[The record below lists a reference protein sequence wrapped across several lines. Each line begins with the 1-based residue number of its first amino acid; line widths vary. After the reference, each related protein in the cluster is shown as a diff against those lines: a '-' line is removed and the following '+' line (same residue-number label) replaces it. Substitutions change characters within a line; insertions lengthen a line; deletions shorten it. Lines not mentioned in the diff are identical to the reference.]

1 MTIFLC
7 TLTFLVLIVCCMI
20 LQLYKMMLNPQ
31 KTKLIRSKDG
41 LKKGTVY
48 PFQLL
53 RTIDGNGV
61 EKEKNKDGHV
71 LIMTSY
77 GCEACKRVYPY
88 LEELRKEYK
97 NIQFHLFMLA
107 TEEEAQENIKLYNI
121 ENTSVYLIKHDQLH
135 SLGITG
141 FPFSYLL
148 SKDGKVLEKGLVNH
162 KKDFELLISFL
173 PYKRAS

>member
-7 TLTFLVLIVCCMI
+7 TLTDLVLIVCCMV
-20 LQLYKMMLNPQ
+20 LQLYKILLNPQ
-31 KTKLIRSKDG
+31 RTKLIRNKDG
-41 LKKGTVY
+41 LKKGTLY

-53 RTIDGNGV
+53 RTIEGNAV
-61 EKEKNKDGHV
+61 EKEKNKDGFV

-77 GCEACKRVYPY
+77 GCEACKRVYPF

-97 NIQFHLFMLA
+97 NLQFHLFMLA
-107 TEEEAQENIKLYNI
+107 NKEQAQETINLFNL
-121 ENTSVYLIKHDQLH
+121 ENLSVSLIKNDQLH

-141 FPFSYLL
+141 FPFGYLL
-148 SKDGKVLEKGLVNH
+148 SKEGKVLEKGLVNH
-162 KKDFELLISFL
+162 KKDFELLISYL